1 MITTRYVLSAETT
14 RKKMNTFVR
23 RRDYSAA
30 YLKKHN
36 RATKVTYNSSRRRLS
51 VLLIILLKS
60 DDRWLISSTK
70 RTFWG
75 ILFHCIWRTRTFDEN
90 VIFVM
95 FNISQIPE
103 TEEAVISYEISGRM
117 EISQALLIWTQY
129 SKHTHCVWN
138 VSYRPQLTRG
148 HKGSISTESSFTE
161 KSRDNTLTCL
171 CTDLFFYS
179 PRTLMPVPL

>member
-1 MITTRYVLSAETT
+1 MITTRYVLWAETT
-14 RKKMNTFVR
+14 RKKMNTFVK

-70 RTFWG
+70 RTFGG
-75 ILFHCIWRTRTFDEN
+75 ILFHCIWRTRTFEEN

-103 TEEAVISYEISGRM
+103 TEEAVISYEISGHM
-117 EISQALLIWTQY
+117 EIFQGLLIWIQC
-129 SKHTHCVWN
+129 SKHTLCMKC
-138 VSYRPQLTRG
+138 QLQATINKRSQRI
-148 HKGSISTESSFTE
+148 HLNRVIVYWKI
-161 KSRDNTLTCL
+161 
-171 CTDLFFYS
+171 
-179 PRTLMPVPL
+179 